1 MLCIISDFIVSLG
14 KFLMHLCLA
23 LHTEE
28 KKNFVMA
35 TVVWD
40 FQVTKKKKN
49 RMESCFCL
57 YQIMMPYSFHKVS
70 VVT

>member
-40 FQVTKKKKN
+40 FQVTKKKKKQN
-49 RMESCFCL
+49 GKLLLLIPNNDALLLS
-57 YQIMMPYSFHKVS
+57 
-70 VVT
+70 

>member
-23 LHTEE
+23 FHTEE
-28 KKNFVMA
+28 KKNFGMA

-40 FQVTKKKKN
+40 FQVTKKKKTT
-49 RMESCFCL
+49 EW
-57 YQIMMPYSFHKVS
+57 KVAFAY
-70 VVT
+70 TK